1 MFRHQFIN
9 HVANGLGVL
18 RSRTYRSIARMK
30 PTATERFWQQPQ
42 QQQIQL
48 QLQRRFLATKP
59 TIQIKTN
66 QQKEK
71 IAYFVDSK
79 VDYLTGAEFKTDLVQ
94 LCKVFAFWF
103 IQTSVWLSVIR
114 SYIVDIVPCN
124 GPSMLPTVAQQDLF
138 LATPLTLWVR
148 KMMGDKTLGLEKGD
162 VILSLSPQDPDKKV
176 CKRVMGLPGDS
187 VRVGNPLFYDMRP
200 PQYMTVPRG
209 HVWLLGDNATDS
221 NDSRMYGPVALGLV
235 LHKVIAS
242 VKPGFLP
249 RLIENDPDYGAEA
262 RNVMPPPR
270 EPPAY
275 LKQSKG
281 GTDGKGDDSS
291 SSSGGSKGG
300 SVASDPKSG
309 DSSNTKDGSDN
320 AVSTNSGAP
329 PKTNAPVSAAKDE
342 EKAEAKEPKQG
353 NAEAGEKMAGSEAV
367 PDGDGESTTPVRRKA
382 APAENDASQVQ
393 KGKEAAAAAGKPNAT
408 APAAPSAAE
417 AGENLAAATAAPSS
431 NLTEPAAE
439 TSMLQNPRKP
449 SARDAA
455 LAKLKKG
462 LAFVRTEMAAKQLI
476 GTQEAIEKSSVS
488 RKSRLALLRERSSNS
503 N

>member
-1 MFRHQFIN
+1 M
-9 HVANGLGVL
+9 
-18 RSRTYRSIARMK
+18 
-30 PTATERFWQQPQ
+30 
-42 QQQIQL
+42 
-48 QLQRRFLATKP
+48 
-59 TIQIKTN
+59 
-66 QQKEK
+66 
-71 IAYFVDSK
+71 
-79 VDYLTGAEFKTDLVQ
+79 
-94 LCKVFAFWF
+94 
-103 IQTSVWLSVIR
+103 
-114 SYIVDIVPCN
+114 
-124 GPSMLPTVAQQDLF
+124 
-138 LATPLTLWVR
+138 
-148 KMMGDKTLGLEKGD
+148 
-162 VILSLSPQDPDKKV
+162 
-176 CKRVMGLPGDS
+176 
-187 VRVGNPLFYDMRP
+187 FYDMRP

-320 AVSTNSGAP
+320 TVSTNSGAP

-353 NAEAGEKMAGSEAV
+353 NAEAGEKTTGSEAV
-367 PDGDGESTTPVRRKA
+367 PDGDSESTTPVRRKA

-393 KGKEAAAAAGKPNAT
+393 KGEEAAAAAGKPNAT

-431 NLTEPAAE
+431 NVDSKASDSAPKQGASTLAPASTPAPASGPASTPAPTLAIGTDERAPTTIPTSAPAAELTEPAAE
-439 TSMLQNPRKP
+439 TSMLQTPRKP

-503 N
+503 NSNSYSKDNGNSNSNSESDGDTNCDSNNSSTDSLGAEQTQSVVAGVL